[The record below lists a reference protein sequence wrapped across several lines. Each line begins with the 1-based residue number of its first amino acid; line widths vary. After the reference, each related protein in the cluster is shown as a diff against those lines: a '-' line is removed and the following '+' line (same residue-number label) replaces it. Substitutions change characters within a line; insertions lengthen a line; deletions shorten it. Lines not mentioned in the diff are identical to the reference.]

1 MNVADER
8 AQPRE
13 PADPMARLATSSRL
27 RLALIVEPGDV
38 HLHEA
43 MKRHGAEDLVA
54 ACTGGHA
61 LDDDYPKASWTQRA
75 GELDRLVTEA
85 LEAAKRSGMRW
96 IQPGDA
102 EWPASLDALDTA
114 EPVHAVG
121 GAPLGLWV
129 RGPLR
134 LDEATERSVAI
145 VGARAATTYGNQ
157 VAGDMAAEVAVEGC
171 TVVSGGAFGIDVAGH
186 RGALAVRKPTIGV
199 LACGA
204 DVVYPRA
211 HANVLA
217 RIADTGLL
225 VSEQPPGQTP
235 MRGRFLT
242 RNRIIAALA
251 RGTVVVEAA
260 RRSGA
265 LNTLNWALRCGR
277 VAMGVPGPV
286 TSRAS
291 IGVHHAIRSG
301 GAVVVTRS
309 QEVLEAIESVGT
321 VDATLPW
328 VPPAGTDRL
337 SVSALR
343 IFEAVPAGGPAS
355 SEEIAERVPCRPDE
369 VRLAL
374 GALADAGFVV
384 QEGDDWRAMRP
395 ERRADLS

>member
-1 MNVADER
+1 MSETDER
-8 AQPRE
+8 PRPGDTIAPTTS
-13 PADPMARLATSSRL
+13 PAVSSRL

-43 MKRHGAEDLVA
+43 ITRHGIDDVLA
-54 ACTGGHA
+54 ACLGGDA
-61 LDDDYPKASWTQRA
+61 LDDEYPKAAWMQR
-75 GELDRLVTEA
+75 GRNLDELVANA
-85 LEAAKRSGMRW
+85 LETADRSGMRW
-96 IQPGDA
+96 VQPGDA
-102 EWPASLDALDTA
+102 EWPTSLDALDTA
-114 EPVHAVG
+114 EPVNAVG

-134 LDEATERSVAI
+134 VDEATERSVAI
-145 VGARAATTYGNQ
+145 VGARAATTYGSQ
-157 VAGDMAAEVAVEGC
+157 VAGDMSAEVAVEGC

-186 RGALAVRKPTIGV
+186 RGALGVRKPTVGV

-211 HANVLA
+211 HANVLG
-217 RIADTGLL
+217 RIAETGLL
-225 VSEQPPGQTP
+225 ISEQPPGQTP

-291 IGVHHAIRSG
+291 VGVHHAIRSG
-301 GAVVVTRS
+301 GVVVVTRS
-309 QEVLEAIESVGT
+309 QEVLEAIESVGS

-328 VPPAGTDRL
+328 VPPAGADRL

-343 IFEAVPAGGPAS
+343 IFEAVPAGGVAS

-374 GALADAGFVV
+374 GALVDAGFVV
-384 QEGDDWRAMRP
+384 QDGDSWRAKRP